1 MTCSPCRNAADS
13 SFGLPFLLLLISVLY
28 GFFSRNKKE
37 KGVLFFAIQQGFQ
50 ELVQPILPET
60 FNHGCTCTSQIT
72 GLCLASL
79 SLTRLTL

>member
-1 MTCSPCRNAADS
+1 VTCSPCRNAADS
-13 SFGLPFLLLLISVLY
+13 SFGLPFLLLLLSVLY

-60 FNHGCTCTSQIT
+60 MTAHQMVVLVLHRAA
-72 GLCLASL
+72 LCGSA
-79 SLTRLTL
+79 